1 MSIFEFVVV
10 LKDFFLVVFVYN
22 IFQNGWSS
30 DCHLTNIMTHI
41 LVAVWL
47 FANVLVTHTVI
58 LSVFQSIF
66 TIQILFFSSCLIV
79 FFSLSFLVF
88 PFRHFIGREE
98 TFWQRKSRSKS
109 MLSALV
115 CFFAFYF
122 QTSCTCPSS
131 SRALSRV
138 WGLSLNNRS
147 A

>member
-30 DCHLTNIMTHI
+30 DCHHTNIMTHI

-58 LSVFQSIF
+58 SSVFQSIF

-79 FFSLSFLVF
+79 FFSLSLIFSF
-88 PFRHFIGREE
+88 PFSSFYWTGRDLLAEKVPIKVHALCSCLFLRLLFSNFLHLPFFLE
-98 TFWQRKSRSKS
+98 STFSR
-109 MLSALV
+109 LGIE
-115 CFFAFYF
+115 FE
-122 QTSCTCPSS
+122 
-131 SRALSRV
+131 
-138 WGLSLNNRS
+138 
-147 A
+147 